1 VATITLSE
9 KQVFPDRGNSTYR
22 PSTDIGLSL
31 SLVQLKLAVG
41 RIWKQWEIVSN
52 VYPFL
57 PKLTMNGQFIRD
69 FIAAESPC
77 FALGLVEER
86 KQPCGFLALRPAEVI
101 PPEISGLGFNFG
113 HALLGATKFEVI
125 QFVFH
130 FYGFETYNMLVNPN
144 NRLVKKVLMRMV
156 ESGDYFFFA
165 IRGED
170 TKRNLKHVGYLFS
183 LVKARRKLLT

>member
-1 VATITLSE
+1 MQGDSRFVKARRKEGAL
-9 KQVFPDRGNSTYR
+9 DRARLPSAGKTCRRQDFGNNR
-22 PSTDIGLSL
+22 
-31 SLVQLKLAVG
+31 K
-41 RIWKQWEIVSN
+41 IVSN

-86 KQPCGFLALRPAEVI
+86 KQQCGFLALRPAGVI

-113 HALLGATKFEVI
+113 HALLGTTEFEVI

-130 FYGFETYNMLVNPN
+130 FYGFETYNMLVNPLCGLDCN
-144 NRLVKKVLMRMV
+144 VAPRGGRRSLHACDL
-156 ESGDYFFFA
+156 SGRH
-165 IRGED
+165 I
-170 TKRNLKHVGYLFS
+170 T
-183 LVKARRKLLT
+183 